1 MVGAHAGLASCGQR
15 LGRMRKTV
23 MPALLAAGSMTR
35 SRCRAL
41 DKHWFSR
48 NSHRREGDG

>member
-1 MVGAHAGLASCGQR
+1 MVGAHARLASCGQH

-23 MPALLAAGSMTR
+23 MPALLASESVAR